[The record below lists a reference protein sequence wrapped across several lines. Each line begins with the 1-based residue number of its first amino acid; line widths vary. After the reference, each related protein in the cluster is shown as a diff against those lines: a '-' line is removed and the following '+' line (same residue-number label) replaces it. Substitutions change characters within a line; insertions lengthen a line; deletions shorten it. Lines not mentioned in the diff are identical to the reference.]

1 MRKSAY
7 NHLLASKYN
16 ACSLTMVEEA
26 CKKEGGLE
34 YSVPNLN
41 VFICINNIHS
51 LGLGPWQRGVTGGR
65 RKERCKLKSTASDH
79 AVGSTYIRDTGVV
92 VAEQQQL
99 VQNTVQA
106 DDIHVDAYSKCVVLD
121 NQSSQCDSTTQ
132 GTVNLQVEDCSH
144 VDFELRDNTSG
155 VRYAVNGGIE
165 PAWTP
170 AVRRKSCRKRSYD
183 KAAIFAQQMSLV
195 VKSSTP

>member
-1 MRKSAY
+1 MSLHDSVHEGVVRAMWCDRRLKKRKAQVKSA
-7 NHLLASKYN
+7 
-16 ACSLTMVEEA
+16 
-26 CKKEGGLE
+26 
-34 YSVPNLN
+34 
-41 VFICINNIHS
+41 
-51 LGLGPWQRGVTGGR
+51 
-65 RKERCKLKSTASDH
+65 ASDH
-79 AVGSTYIRDTGVV
+79 AVGSTYMYIRDTGVV

-106 DDIHVDAYSKCVVLD
+106 DDIHIDAYSKRVVLD
-121 NQSSQCDSTTQ
+121 NQSSQCDSTTR
-132 GTVNLQVEDCSH
+132 GTVNLQVEDCTH
-144 VDFELRDNTSG
+144 VAFELRDNTSG